1 MYKKTV
7 LQETSRAVKKK
18 SAKKKTTTTGHSKF
32 TKVLAVTAYPV
43 PVLDSLTQGRTV
55 FHIALKK
62 RT

>member
-18 SAKKKTTTTGHSKF
+18 SAKKKHGANSKF

-55 FHIALKK
+55 FHVALKK
-62 RT
+62 RM